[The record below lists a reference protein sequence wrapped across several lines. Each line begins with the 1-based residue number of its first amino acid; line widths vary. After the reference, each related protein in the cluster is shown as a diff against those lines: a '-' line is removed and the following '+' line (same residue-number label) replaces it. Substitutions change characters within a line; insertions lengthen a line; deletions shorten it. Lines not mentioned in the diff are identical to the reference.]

1 MAIDPEQS
9 DDPQRTPVIE
19 ESMSNYRV
27 HGLLLS
33 SEVELPELA
42 ALRVAAESQPD
53 VRVRRGKLERPEGLP
68 SWPFSCMALADG
80 AAFLEV
86 PDIAQYLVKN
96 GREVVVASDANADFG
111 LVRAYL
117 LGWVMAL
124 ICHQRDSL
132 ALHASAVAFGNQV
145 VAFAGDAGAGKST
158 MAAHC
163 VQAGARLVADDLL
176 RVSLTREG
184 PVRAYCGVPQLRLW
198 RHALDGLH
206 WTSEGRTPIYWRE
219 DKFWVPSE
227 SAILNDELPL
237 VCIYL
242 LEQDAT
248 AKEIS
253 LERVTGA
260 AAVTALVT
268 NSHGWIKSV
277 DVVGRRPGHFKDCVQ
292 LASSVEIVRLKRRL
306 DPAQLPMAA
315 ARIAAEF
322 VESVDGA
329 RPRER

>member
-1 MAIDPEQS
+1 MVIDLEQS
-9 DDPQRTPVIE
+9 DDPGRTPETE
-19 ESMSNYRV
+19 ESMRRYRV

-42 ALRVAAESQPD
+42 ARRVAAGAQPD
-53 VRVRRGKLERPEGLP
+53 VHIRLGVLERPEGLP
-68 SWPFSCMALADG
+68 SWPYSCTALADG

-86 PDIAQYLVKN
+86 PDVAQYLVKN
-96 GREVVVASDANADFG
+96 GREVVVAPSANADFA
-111 LVRAYL
+111 LARAHL

-132 ALHASAVAFGNQV
+132 ALHASAVAFGDQV

-176 RVSLTREG
+176 RVLLTSEG

-198 RHALDGLH
+198 RHALDGLN
-206 WTSEGRTPIYWRE
+206 WTSEGRTPIYRRE

-227 SAILNDELPL
+227 SAILDGELPL

-268 NSHGWIKSV
+268 NSHGWIKSI
-277 DVVGRRPGHFKDCVQ
+277 DVVGRRPEHFKDCVQ
-292 LASSVEIVRLKRRL
+292 LANSVEIVRLKRRL
-306 DPAQLPMAA
+306 DPGQLTMTA

-322 VESVDGA
+322 VQPIDG
-329 RPRER
+329 RHPY